1 MAIAGAAP
9 VVARAIAPEA
19 VQWGQGRLTWWG
31 ISAYDARLWAPGSF
45 EPQSFARHPFVLE
58 LTYLRPFKAADIARR
73 SVDEMRRAGNF
84 SAEQAARWQ
93 EALRSALPD
102 VTAGDRIAG
111 IHRPGRGLAFSVNDQ
126 RVVELDDPEL
136 ARLFFSIWLAETT
149 SDPGLRA
156 ALLRRPVR

>member
-1 MAIAGAAP
+1 MA
-9 VVARAIAPEA
+9 ARAIAPEA

-31 ISAYDARLWAPGSF
+31 ISAYDARLWATGSF
-45 EPQSFARHPFVLE
+45 EPQAFARHPFVLE
-58 LTYLRPFKAADIARR
+58 LTYLRPFRAADIARR
-73 SVDEMRRAGNF
+73 CVDEMRGAGAF

-111 IHRPGRGLAFSVNDQ
+111 IHRPGRGLAFSVND
-126 RVVELDDPEL
+126 RPAVELEDPEL

-156 ALLRRPVR
+156 ALLRGPVR